1 MATQASEFLADADGD
16 PREPFLIKLLNDTRE
31 PGIILVYNKAFEITR
46 LKELAADFPAYAKE
60 TEERIGRIEDLM
72 MPFQKK
78 YYYTPEMLGSY
89 SIKSVLPALVPKLSY
104 EGMDIA
110 DGGTASAA
118 FESLYFEEDLFRIK
132 EIRENLLKY
141 CGMDTIAMVE
151 ILNVL
156 QKL

>member
-1 MATQASEFLADADGD
+1 
-16 PREPFLIKLLNDTRE
+16 
-31 PGIILVYNKAFEITR
+31 
-46 LKELAADFPAYAKE
+46 
-60 TEERIGRIEDLM
+60 

-89 SIKSVLPALVPKLSY
+89 SIKSVLPALVPNLSY

-118 FESLYFEEDLFRIK
+118 FESLYFEEDVFRIN
-132 EIRENLLKY
+132 EMRENLLKY
-141 CGMDTIAMVE
+141 CKMDTLAMVE